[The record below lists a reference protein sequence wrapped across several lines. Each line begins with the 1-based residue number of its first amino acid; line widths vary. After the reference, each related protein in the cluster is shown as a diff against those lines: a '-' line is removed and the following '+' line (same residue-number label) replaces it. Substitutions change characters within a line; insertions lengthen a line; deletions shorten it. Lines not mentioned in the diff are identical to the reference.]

1 MLQTKTKYKI
11 HSSFSHLLGL
21 LRYLIYSYLYAKV
34 AKNVD
39 FGINGINLTLSFST
53 FKVLD

>member
-39 FGINGINLTLSFST
+39 FAINGINLTLSFST
-53 FKVLD
+53 FKALD